1 MCLIPTEREA
11 RQRLPNMLANPT
23 RRTTFESLANLSSR
37 LFAGKM
43 ILARKGTKYYYPCRL
58 IAKSTRRAQGG
69 DTWTIKWWRYANHSS
84 AGQYELK
91 VPISRLADAL
101 WENSAERRQIQLG
114 EWKRAYIVHE
124 LNDEEESLTN
134 PEARRFTTEIHHAL
148 VPHSPI
154 LSQLLH
160 NPDAVSSDLVPAKRW
175 AQTQRDIHGNAV
187 PFCGLLTLNDQLSIN
202 NWYYKHIEDAYLE
215 FEHNWEL
222 DADTIEHGSDLEQ
235 YIINQA
241 WDKLVTF
248 T

>member
-1 MCLIPTEREA
+1 VI
-11 RQRLPNMLANPT
+11 
-23 RRTTFESLANLSSR
+23 
-37 LFAGKM
+37 
-43 ILARKGTKYYYPCRL
+43 
-58 IAKSTRRAQGG
+58 
-69 DTWTIKWWRYANHSS
+69 
-84 AGQYELK
+84 EL
-91 VPISRLADAL
+91 
-101 WENSAERRQIQLG
+101 QLG
-114 EWKRAYIVHE
+114 KWKRAYIVHE

-148 VPHSPI
+148 VPHTPI

-202 NWYYKHIEDAYLE
+202 NWYYKHIEDASAKMHIWWASTPIAHARTLLLASRHRQE
-215 FEHNWEL
+215 FEHHWEP

-248 T
+248 MGRTEEGHQKVPGLDIDLEALKILEHPMFSHSKDAGEAGNYQWCLDKGIHENNWNPWDSLAPENTIGYKAWEASEPRVSVAL